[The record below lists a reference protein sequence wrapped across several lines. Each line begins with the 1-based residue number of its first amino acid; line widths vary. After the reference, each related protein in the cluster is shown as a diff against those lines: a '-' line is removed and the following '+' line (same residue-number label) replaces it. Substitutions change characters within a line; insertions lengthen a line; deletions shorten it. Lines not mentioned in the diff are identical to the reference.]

1 MNDSDK
7 AVLALVTA
15 WRNDRCWD
23 DCKLC
28 EWNDY
33 CDLMFT
39 LAKELEKRL
48 VGDNNGMV

>member
-1 MNDSDK
+1 MKDSDK
-7 AVLALVTA
+7 AVLTMVTT
-15 WRNDRCWD
+15 WRNNRCVD

-33 CDLMFT
+33 CNLMFA

-48 VGDNNGMV
+48 VGDISGMV

>member
-7 AVLALVTA
+7 AVLTMVTA
-15 WRNDRCWD
+15 WRDARCVN

-28 EWNDY
+28 EWYNY
-33 CDLMFT
+33 CDLMFA

-48 VGDNNGMV
+48 GGDKSGMV